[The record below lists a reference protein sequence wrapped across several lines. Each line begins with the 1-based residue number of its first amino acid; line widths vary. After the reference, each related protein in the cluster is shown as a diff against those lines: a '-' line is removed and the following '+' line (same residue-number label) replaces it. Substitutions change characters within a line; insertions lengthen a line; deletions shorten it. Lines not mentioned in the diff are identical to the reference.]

1 MTGQH
6 LGAHDAGQSERSVP
20 VLVLVALGTGVGVL
34 AAAGSIVF
42 GQAIGLVQ
50 SVLFYGRVTDAP
62 ALHAYLPPSPWGA
75 WIILVPA
82 IGALGVTWITRRL
95 SPEVRGS
102 GVPEVLYAIYYHGG
116 RIRLNVAASRVAAAA
131 LSIGSGASVGR
142 EGPIVHIGAILGA
155 GIGAVANLLP
165 FQRVVLVAAGA
176 GAGIAATFDAPLGG
190 LAFAIELLLISVTAR
205 NVAIVATAVLV
216 ATWLS
221 GLIGGFGAVFPLP
234 ELARLV
240 GGWVT
245 LDELLL
251 ALPFGVLVGLVAA
264 GFEETTERVGDIAG
278 RITGNAYLRHGVAML
293 LVGAMIYAFLV
304 YSGQYHVAGIG
315 YPTME
320 NVLRGV
326 LANPGFL
333 LLLFAA
339 KFAAATLA
347 LGTGA
352 SGGVFA
358 PGLFLGA
365 TLGAAY
371 AHAVGAIAPV
381 LVPEPA
387 LFALAGMAGMVGAT
401 TGAVVT
407 AMVMVLELGEHYAGV
422 LPIVL
427 TTAVA
432 FMVRR
437 QIEAE
442 SMYTLRLVRRG
453 QRIPKGLEAAHANA
467 LETSGFMSRDFEI
480 IERGRLDA
488 GDQEP
493 HARYAV
499 ITDGGIVIGLLPR
512 QAVTTAD
519 ARSDAIDHR
528 IARLTPGTRW
538 PEIMRTLKANGD
550 HPLIVADGPAPQDVQ
565 GVITIHE
572 VANAARDAGA
582 LYD

>member
-1 MTGQH
+1 MSGPRM
-6 LGAHDAGQSERSVP
+6 GAHDAGRGERSVP
-20 VLVLVALGTGVGVL
+20 VPAMMALAAGTGVL
-34 AAAGSIVF
+34 AAIGAVIF
-42 GQAIGLVQ
+42 GAAIGLVQ
-50 SVLFYGRVTDAP
+50 SVLFYGRVTDP
-62 ALHAYLPPSPWGA
+62 PDLHAFLPPSPWGVG
-75 WIILVPA
+75 IILVPA

-116 RIRLNVAASRVAAAA
+116 RIRLNVAASKVAAAA

-155 GIGAVANLLP
+155 GVGFLANLLP

-176 GAGIAATFDAPLGG
+176 GAGIAATFNAPLSG
-190 LAFAIELLLISVTAR
+190 LAFAVELLLISVTAR

-216 ATWLS
+216 ATWLT
-221 GLIGGFGAVFPLP
+221 GLFTGFEAVFPLP
-234 ELARLV
+234 ELDLLV
-240 GGWVT
+240 GYWVT
-245 LDELLL
+245 YDEVLL
-251 ALPFGVLVGLVAA
+251 ALPLGILVGLAAA
-264 GFEETTERVGDIAG
+264 GFEDATEWVS
-278 RITGNAYLRHGVAML
+278 RIGTRLTRNDYLRHAGAML
-293 LVGAMIYAFLV
+293 IVGAMIYAFLE
-304 YSGQYHVAGIG
+304 YAGQYHVAGIG
-315 YPTME
+315 YPTIE
-320 NVLRGV
+320 TVLRGV
-326 LANPGFL
+326 LADPGFL

-339 KFAAATLA
+339 KFAAVTLA

-371 AHAVGAIAPV
+371 AHGLGAIWPGLA
-381 LVPEPA
+381 PEPA

-401 TGAVVT
+401 TAAVVT
-407 AMVMVLELGEHYAGV
+407 AMVMVLELSQHYASA

-427 TTAVA
+427 TTAIA

-442 SMYTLRLVRRG
+442 SMYTLKLVRRG
-453 QRIPKGLEAAHANA
+453 RGIPQGLEAAHANA
-467 LETSGFMSRDFEI
+467 LETSSVMSTDFEL
-480 IERGRLDA
+480 IERESL
-488 GDQEP
+488 EP
-493 HARYAV
+493 GERQPYTRYAV
-499 ITDGGIVIGLLPR
+499 ITDGGTVIGLLSR

-519 ARSDAIDHR
+519 ASSAAVEHR
-528 IARLTPGTRW
+528 IARIAPGTRW

-550 HPLIVADGPAPQDVQ
+550 RPLIVADGSAPQAVQ